1 MPAEVAK
8 TLTIDYYAPAALDK
22 PLDKLP
28 GKRGPFSRVT
38 SSGIPA
44 EIKSKLPVADL
55 IGETVALKRA
65 GSAFKGLCPFHAE
78 KTPSFIVTPDR
89 ESWHCFG
96 CGEGGDIFTF
106 VMKRDGLEFREALSR
121 LAEKAGVELSERT
134 AREDRRKR
142 RLREALE
149 AAVAWYRE
157 VLLQTPQGER
167 ARAYLAERG
176 FTDATLDRFGIGYA
190 PNNWQMLTGRLAA
203 RGFSQEELIGSGL
216 ASPSNRGGVIDR
228 FRGRVII
235 PIRDSSGRA
244 IGLGG
249 RIMPGLDGPKYLN
262 SPAGPLFDKSQALF
276 AIDLAKTAI
285 RREKLTVIVEGYT
298 DVMAAHQAGFENVVA
313 SLGTALTRGQIELAL
328 KYGEAIALAYDVDL
342 AGDTAAREG
351 LLAQLG
357 ADHSVSKVRMV
368 RIPDGKDPDEL
379 IRGNPEAWQRAVTD
393 AKEVVAFAIDRLAS
407 EADLASV
414 GGKRSFTGRV
424 LAIIKAIP
432 DPLERNFYVQQ
443 LAQRV
448 NVEPGILAEA
458 LRREPSG
465 RAVAPAVVATGPG
478 GEAPAATAALSGLE
492 LEALGLLLRYPA
504 LAVEHGGNGTLPF
517 VDATAAA
524 LARAW
529 HGWVSAKAGAG
540 AVDAAVIDLD
550 GFLSGLDLAS
560 ADLARGVLARLADGG
575 EGRERLEADQ
585 AREVLRIT
593 LLRLRVARLDEDLR
607 DGRLLLEE
615 AQRAGDRQRLEQIE
629 QQIMRLGREKAEAT
643 RAMREPAAVAG
654 TRRS

>member
-1 MPAEVAK
+1 MDAS
-8 TLTIDYYAPAALDK
+8 IDK
-22 PLDKLP
+22 PLDKP
-28 GKRGPFSRVT
+28 AGYRGPSFRVT

-55 IGETVALKRA
+55 VGETVALKRA
-65 GSAFKGLCPFHAE
+65 GSVFKGLCPFHAE
-78 KTPSFIVTPDR
+78 KTPSFIVSPDR
-89 ESWHCFG
+89 ETWHCFG

-106 VMKRDGLEFREALSR
+106 VMKRDGLEFREALTQ

-142 RLREALE
+142 RLRDALE
-149 AAVAWYRE
+149 AAIAWYRE

-167 ARAYLAERG
+167 ARGYLAERG
-176 FTDATLDRFGIGYA
+176 FSEATLDRFGIGYA
-190 PNNWQMLTGRLAA
+190 PNNWEMLTGRLAG
-203 RGFSQEELIGSGL
+203 RGFTPDELIGSGL

-235 PIRDSSGRA
+235 PIRDASGRA

-249 RIMPGLDGPKYLN
+249 RLLPGLEGPKYLN
-262 SPAGPLFDKSQALF
+262 SPAGPLFDKSHTLF
-276 AIDLAKTAI
+276 AIDLAKAAI

-313 SLGTALTRGQIELAL
+313 SLGTALTRGQIDLAL

-342 AGDTAAREG
+342 AGDSAAREG
-351 LLAQLG
+351 LLSQLG
-357 ADHSVSKVRMV
+357 ANHSVSKVRVV
-368 RIPDGKDPDEL
+368 RIPGGKDPDEL
-379 IRGNPEAWQRAVTD
+379 IRGNPESWRQAVGE

-407 EADLASV
+407 EADLGSV

-443 LAQRV
+443 LAKTV
-448 NVEPGILAEA
+448 NVEPGVLADA
-458 LRREPSG
+458 LQREPTRRSQ
-465 RAVAPAVVATGPG
+465 APASVPTGPG
-478 GEAPAATAALSGLE
+478 QRGLSSAAPWQSGLE
-492 LEALGLLLRYPA
+492 LEAIGLLLRYPA
-504 LAVEHGGNGTLPF
+504 LAVEADGNGAMPLM
-517 VDATAAA
+517 DATVAA

-529 HGWVSAKAGAG
+529 QVWVAARAGDG
-540 AVDAAVIDLD
+540 PVDTAAIDLE
-550 GFLSGLDLAS
+550 GFLAGLDLAS
-560 ADLARGVLARLADGG
+560 ADLARSVLARVADGG
-575 EGRERLEADQ
+575 EQERLDVEQ
-585 AREVLRIT
+585 ARQVLRVT
-593 LLRLRVARLDEDLR
+593 LLRLRIVRLEEELR

-615 AQRAGDRQRLEQIE
+615 AQRAGDRSRLEDIE
-629 QQIMRLGREKAEAT
+629 RQVIRLGREKDEAT
-643 RAMREPAAVAG
+643 RAMREPAEAAG

>member
-1 MPAEVAK
+1 M
-8 TLTIDYYAPAALDK
+8 
-22 PLDKLP
+22 
-28 GKRGPFSRVT
+28 S

-55 IGETVALKRA
+55 IGETVELKRA

-78 KTPSFIVTPDR
+78 KTPSFIVNPDR

-106 VMKRDGLEFREALSR
+106 VMKRDGLEFREALAH

-149 AAVAWYRE
+149 AAIAWYRE

-167 ARAYLAERG
+167 ARRYLDERG
-176 FTDATLDRFGIGYA
+176 LTEATLDRFGIGYA
-190 PNNWQMLTGRLAA
+190 PNNWEMLTGRLAA
-203 RGFSQEELIGSGL
+203 RGFSHEELIGSGL

-235 PIRDSSGRA
+235 PIRDSSGRP

-262 SPAGPLFDKSQALF
+262 SPAGPLFDKGHALF
-276 AIDLAKTAI
+276 AIDLAKSAI
-285 RREKLTVIVEGYT
+285 RREKVTVIVEGYT

-313 SLGTALTRGQIELAL
+313 SLGTALTRGQIDLAL

-342 AGDTAAREG
+342 AGDSAAREG

-379 IRGNPEAWQRAVTD
+379 IRSNPDAWRKAVAE
-393 AKEVVAFAIDRLAS
+393 AKEVVAFAIDRLAT

-443 LAQRV
+443 LAQRM
-448 NVEPGILAEA
+448 NVEPGILADA
-458 LRREPSG
+458 LQRQPTRRT
-465 RAVAPAVVATGPG
+465 VAPIAVATGPG
-478 GEAPAATAALSGLE
+478 QSPNGGVSSLSGQSGLE

-504 LAVEHGGNGTLPF
+504 LAVETGSNGVLPF

-524 LARAW
+524 LADAW
-529 HGWVSAKAGAG
+529 HAWVTSKSGEAA
-540 AVDAAVIDLD
+540 AVDVTSIDLD
-550 GFLSGLDLAS
+550 GFLAGLDLAS
-560 ADLARGVLARLADGG
+560 ADLARSVLGRLADGA
-575 EGRERLEADQ
+575 ELDRLEPDQ
-585 AREVLRIT
+585 ARDVLRVT
-593 LLRLRVARLDEDLR
+593 LLRLRVARLEEELR

-615 AQRAGDRQRLEQIE
+615 AQRAGDQSRLQDIERQINRLF
-629 QQIMRLGREKAEAT
+629 RDKDEAI